1 MEKCCKI
8 YNRINFLNYK
18 PQDNKK
24 KCSAKPKNTEAKI
37 ILITESRIDN
47 SLPYFEQIIKTI
59 NDIIP
64 MKRKIQPKIQIG
76 KDGKLAII
84 D

>member
-1 MEKCCKI
+1 MEKWIVNI
-8 YNRINFLNYK
+8 YTCITFINYN

-47 SLPYFEQIIKTI
+47 SLPYFE
-59 NDIIP
+59 
-64 MKRKIQPKIQIG
+64 
-76 KDGKLAII
+76 
-84 D
+84 